1 MLEVA
6 SAIRDMSKTFTTS
19 GLPTPE
25 RRQQA
30 IQLLE
35 DDGDFSDNEQVH
47 VMGLFAD
54 NMAIA
59 DTFMHIGK
67 KNVRTTFIRSKI
79 GDVVL

>member
-1 MLEVA
+1 M
-6 SAIRDMSKTFTTS
+6 
-19 GLPTPE
+19 
-25 RRQQA
+25 
-30 IQLLE
+30 IQLLK

-67 KNVRTTFIRSKI
+67 KNVHTTFICSKI
-79 GDVVL
+79 GDRNL

>member
-6 SAIRDMSKTFTTS
+6 SAIRDMSKTFITS

-25 RRQQA
+25 RRRQA

-59 DTFMHIGK
+59 DTFMHIRK
-67 KNVRTTFIRSKI
+67 KNVHTTFIHSKI
-79 GDVVL
+79 SDCNL